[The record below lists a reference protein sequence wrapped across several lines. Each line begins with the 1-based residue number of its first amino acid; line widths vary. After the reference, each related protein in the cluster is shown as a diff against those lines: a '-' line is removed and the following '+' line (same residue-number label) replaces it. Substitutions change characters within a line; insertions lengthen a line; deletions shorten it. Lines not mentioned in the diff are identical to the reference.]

1 MILLK
6 NFNDL
11 SNNRYKVFYTIDDL
25 IHYINFVLEISTNE
39 DIIRDSFKNNNCSV
53 YRISDTNV
61 EIKIMNV
68 SVYSSPIVNTI
79 ESVYGC

>member
-39 DIIRDSFKNNNCSV
+39 DIIRASFSSNENSI

-68 SVYSSPIVNTI
+68 SVYSCNRVNTI

>member
-11 SNNRYKVFYTIDDL
+11 SNNRYKVFYTIEDL
-25 IHYINFVLEISTNE
+25 IHYLNYVLNISANE
-39 DIIRDSFKNNNCSV
+39 DIIKASIKNNCV
-53 YRISDTNV
+53 YRVSDTNI
-61 EIKIMNV
+61 ELKIMNV
-68 SVYSSPIVNTI
+68 SVYSCPRYNTI